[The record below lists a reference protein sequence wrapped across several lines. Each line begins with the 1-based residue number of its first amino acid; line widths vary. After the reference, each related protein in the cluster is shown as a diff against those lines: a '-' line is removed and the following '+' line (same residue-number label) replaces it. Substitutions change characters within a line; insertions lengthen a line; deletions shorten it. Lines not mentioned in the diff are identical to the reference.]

1 MPRCGS
7 TAISDFCK
15 EQNISFFGGRD
26 MQFWPDN
33 KQRFPKLYQC
43 VEDHVGKKRYED
55 SLVFSN
61 ARNPYSRAVSIY
73 QHWSWKSAEKFE
85 DFCNAI
91 KNNIFPDLAAK
102 WHSTTITEQILNK
115 DNLKVDFVLRQ
126 ENLQQD
132 FNTLCAKI
140 GIPEQELPRKNASKS
155 YRNNIHYTKYY
166 NKQAEKIIAEKYAR
180 DIEYFGYNFG
190 D

>member
-1 MPRCGS
+1 
-7 TAISDFCK
+7 
-15 EQNISFFGGRD
+15 

-33 KQRFPKLYQC
+33 KQRFKNYISASKIIL
-43 VEDHVGKKRYED
+43 EKKRYED
-55 SLVFSN
+55 SLVFSS

-85 DFCNAI
+85 DFCDAI
-91 KNNIFPDLAAK
+91 KNNIFPNLAAK
-102 WHSTTITEQILNK
+102 WHSTTITEQIFDK

-155 YRNNIHYTKYY
+155 YSNNVHYTEYY
-166 NKQAEKIIAEKYAR
+166 NKQAEKIIAEKYAK
-180 DIEYFGYNFG
+180 DIEYFNYEFG